1 MNIKIPDKM
10 VEEFGGSEKL
20 FESLTSLL
28 KFSPDEFSK
37 NISEKISEV
46 EMKISEVEK
55 RLLTISEQEKLVFS
69 TQDQKIKEIEKE
81 FSEAVCK
88 IKSESAKTVME
99 AIAGSGLA
107 APIGG
112 GDAEAHSSTEKQPKF
127 KEILEQQFATGAF
140 KTVEEAMKFCIR
152 KYPNEYEE
160 YRKNPE
166 PLKFTK

>member
-20 FESLTSLL
+20 FESLTNLL
-28 KFSPDEFSK
+28 KFSPDDFSK

-46 EMKISEVEK
+46 ELKISELEK
-55 RLLTISEQEKLVFS
+55 KLLAISEQEKLIFS
-69 TQDQKIKEIEKE
+69 AQDQKIKELEKD

-99 AIAGSGLA
+99 AIASSGLA

-112 GDAEAHSSTEKQPKF
+112 GDAEAHSSAEKQAKF
-127 KEILEQQFATGAF
+127 KEIFEQQISSGKFPS
-140 KTVEEAMKFCIR
+140 VQEAMKYCIQHF
-152 KYPNEYEE
+152 PNEYEE